1 MDEIETYLGMGSNLG
16 DRLENIRQGLHLLK
30 QARGLIIEISS
41 SIYET
46 KPWGYTN
53 QPHFLNCA
61 IKCSTSLT
69 PLELL
74 QLAKR
79 TETRIGRQYTFR
91 YGPRV
96 VDIDLL
102 LYGDKVISIDNP
114 DLQIP
119 HLKMTE
125 RAFVM
130 IPLAEIAPTYN
141 HPALNTEI
149 LELSRHFVSGNDDV
163 ILWSDPINVK
173 YFDDV

>member
-16 DRLENIRQGLHLLK
+16 DRLENIRQGLHLLS
-30 QARGLIIEISS
+30 QARGLTVEISS

-46 KPWGYTN
+46 KPWGYTD
-53 QPHFLNCA
+53 QPRFLNCA
-61 IKCSTSLT
+61 IKCSTNLT
-69 PLELL
+69 PSELL
-74 QLAKR
+74 QLAKQ
-79 TETRIGRQYTFR
+79 TETLIGRHHTFR

-102 LYGDKVISIDNP
+102 LYGNKVISIDCP

-141 HPALNTEI
+141 HPTLNTDL
-149 LELSRHFVSGNDDV
+149 LELSRHFVSDNDDV
-163 ILWSDPINVK
+163 ILWSDPICVK

>member
-1 MDEIETYLGMGSNLG
+1 MDEIETYLGLGSNLG
-16 DRLENIRQGLHLLK
+16 DRLANIRQGLHLLR
-30 QARGLIIEISS
+30 QASGLTVEVSS

-53 QPHFLNCA
+53 QPLFLNCA

-74 QLAKR
+74 QLAKQS
-79 TETRIGRQYTFR
+79 ETQIGRQHTFR
-91 YGPRV
+91 YGPRL

-102 LYGDKVISIDNP
+102 FYGDMVISIDDP
-114 DLQIP
+114 DLHIP

-130 IPLAEIAPTYN
+130 IPLAEIAPNYN
-141 HPALNTEI
+141 HPTLNTEI
-149 LELSRHFVSGNDDV
+149 LELSRQFATSNDDV
-163 ILWSDPINVK
+163 ILWSDPICTK
-173 YFDDV
+173 YFRDV